1 MAVPGITST
10 SLADDISNLAKKRQD
25 ITTKVRNAPE
35 MHSGGL
41 IGMGGLANVASGE
54 LMMDNFA
61 AEQALKAANI
71 IQSYL
76 PQSGAVI
83 NQLQADKT
91 LGGVT
96 GTSEPVIIDNSS
108 QPTIINQ
115 TNIASPQTRGNP
127 LPGMGRDL
135 GVTHL
140 KYG

>member
-1 MAVPGITST
+1 MTVSRLGNIIFFLSTPNLSAVSCIAALSNAGST
-10 SLADDISNLAKKRQD
+10 LFILSCISSLI
-25 ITTKVRNAPE
+25 
-35 MHSGGL
+35 
-41 IGMGGLANVASGE
+41 
-54 LMMDNFA
+54 FFCW
-61 AEQALKAANI
+61 ALKAANI

>member
-1 MAVPGITST
+1 MAENNLFQLHPNEVVMSPESWTKMDDAAADT
-10 SLADDISNLAKKRQD
+10 MQFLA
-25 ITTKVRNAPE
+25 
-35 MHSGGL
+35 
-41 IGMGGLANVASGE
+41 
-54 LMMDNFA
+54 
-61 AEQALKAANI
+61 
-71 IQSYL
+71 SYL
-76 PQSGAVI
+76 PQSGATI
-83 NQLQADKT
+83 NQLQLART
-91 LGGVT
+91 TGIPT